1 MNCRRAAGGRR
12 RGSREE
18 QRAIW
23 LQRQKHAFYVVVIQ
37 RRSVSPNGA
46 CQRAMFAD
54 IGVQRVPWLAMHG
67 AFGIAMFGIA
77 IGLAAIRGAH

>member
-1 MNCRRAAGGRR
+1 M
-12 RGSREE
+12 
-18 QRAIW
+18 
-23 LQRQKHAFYVVVIQ
+23 IQ